1 MPVVQF
7 TCGFLSGL
15 FFLAISF
22 SLLSGGGGSFS
33 GMVLQVLLA
42 ALGTG
47 VGAFVAF
54 RLQRSSAKQDVF
66 RKEVIQGNRL
76 LFALGYRVIELVNC
90 KDASMIKDH
99 RGYPNYVRY
108 KPLVL
113 VPLRSDFSDIVIPD
127 RLIEGDPNTTINI
140 QDIVACHHT
149 CLALFEIH
157 NKNHKKILQEMMSK
171 LNVGVYG
178 SASMKLVDVQL
189 QKDSP
194 KDYAELKDIADDLN
208 RNLNNGISNSMK
220 YFKKIRESLKYEYP
234 EAKFVGFD
242 FEALLNDKQLDLKE

>member
-22 SLLSGGGGSFS
+22 SLLSGGSGAFS
-33 GMVLQVLLA
+33 GMILQVLLA

-54 RLQRSSAKQDVF
+54 RLQRSSAEQDIY

-76 LFALGYRVIELVNC
+76 LFALGYRVLELIQC
-90 KDASMIKDH
+90 KQTSMVKDH

-113 VPLRSDFSDIVIPD
+113 VPFRSDFSDIDIPD

-140 QDIVACHHT
+140 QAIVAHHDT

-157 NKNHKKILQEMMSK
+157 NKNHEKILQGVMSK
-171 LNVGVYG
+171 LKVGVFDNT
-178 SASMKLVDVQL
+178 SINLVDAQL
-189 QKDSP
+189 QDESP
-194 KDYAELKDIADDLN
+194 L
-208 RNLNNGISNSMK
+208 
-220 YFKKIRESLKYEYP
+220 
-234 EAKFVGFD
+234 VW
-242 FEALLNDKQLDLKE
+242 